1 MDYFTAILN
10 TKLSLSEFV
19 FSDLTEQIQK
29 DLMMTGHNNLT
40 KVKFKKY
47 LLRKFF
53 YEQMGPKLV
62 QSDITKL
69 ALD

>member
-1 MDYFTAILN
+1 M
-10 TKLSLSEFV
+10 

-29 DLMMTGHNNLT
+29 DLMMAGDNNLT
-40 KVKFKKY
+40 KVKYKKY

>member
-1 MDYFTAILN
+1 MNYFTAILN
-10 TKLSLSEFV
+10 TKLSLSEFAL
-19 FSDLTEQIQK
+19 SDLTEQIQK
-29 DLMMTGHNNLT
+29 YLMMTRHNNLT
-40 KVKFKKY
+40 KVKYNKY
-47 LLRKFF
+47 LLKKCF

>member
-1 MDYFTAILN
+1 MN

-29 DLMMTGHNNLT
+29 DLMMAGDNNLT
-40 KVKFKKY
+40 KVKYKKY